1 MAGDKPETFDCRA
14 GAYGAHRGRHGR
26 RQGAAASVCDGVC
39 VASALVLAL
48 LMANFYFAAKA
59 NAFFRG
65 RPIELTTLKRVFD
78 THLKCNSMT

>member
-1 MAGDKPETFDCRA
+1 MCVRL
-14 GAYGAHRGRHGR
+14 
-26 RQGAAASVCDGVC
+26 C

-48 LMANFYFAAKA
+48 LMAKFYFAAKA

-65 RPIELTTLKRVFD
+65 RPIELTSLKRVFD